1 MSGDAIAGYVPLRL
15 CPMGLH
21 EDGLPAHHPLPSA
34 CPTPARPAAHR
45 RTLPGS
51 ARRRASMNEWIEAN
65 PRRFL
70 SFSLYTYIYLSVS
83 ISLGTFYRTT
93 LVKFSR

>member
-1 MSGDAIAGYVPLRL
+1 
-15 CPMGLH
+15 
-21 EDGLPAHHPLPSA
+21 
-34 CPTPARPAAHR
+34 
-45 RTLPGS
+45 
-51 ARRRASMNEWIEAN
+51 MNEWIEAN